1 MKILFDHQCFTIQN
15 YGGISRYFTGLI
27 EEFSIDSDINTSLAL
42 KYSNNF
48 YLRNKKYF
56 NGKSFLATHNFKGQ
70 KSVLHLLNKTNSISQ
85 IKTNR
90 FDLLHPTYYN
100 PYFVQT
106 IDKRPFVITVFDMI
120 HEIFPDSIHWF
131 DKTASQKK
139 YLIPRATKII
149 AISKNTKKDL
159 VERLNVPPEK
169 VEVIY
174 LATHITKE
182 IALTKEKLRLP
193 ERYILY
199 VGGRNYYKNF
209 RNILLA
215 FKNITK
221 TDDTICLVCS
231 GGGTFNDA
239 EKELFINYGLT
250 NKLLYRNADDTTLA
264 TLYSNALLF
273 VFPSLYEGFGIPVIE
288 AMNCDCPMALS
299 NISSLPEIGAEAAIY
314 FNPNDIIDMQNQI
327 AKIIYDDTLRNKLIE
342 NGKIRR
348 KDFSWAKTANETKNF
363 YMHSL

>member
-27 EEFSIDSDINTSLAL
+27 EEFSIDGDINTSLAL
-42 KYSNNF
+42 TYSNNF

-56 NGKSFLATHNFKGQ
+56 NGKSFLANHNFKGQ
-70 KSVLHLLNKTNSISQ
+70 KSVLHLINKTNSIFQ
-85 IKTNR
+85 IKNNS

-139 YLIPRATKII
+139 YLLPRATKII
-149 AISKNTKKDL
+149 TISKNTKKDL

-169 VEVIY
+169 VEIIY

-182 IALTKEKLRLP
+182 IALTKDKLRLP

-209 RNILLA
+209 KNVLLA
-215 FKNITK
+215 FKSITK
-221 TDDTICLVCS
+221 TDDTLFLVCA
-231 GGGTFNDA
+231 GGGTFNQV
-239 EKELFINYGLT
+239 EKEIFKNYGLT
-250 NKLLYRNADDTTLA
+250 NQILYNNADDTSLA

-273 VFPSLYEGFGIPVIE
+273 VFPSLYEGFGIPVLE

-299 NISSLPEIGAEAAIY
+299 NTSSLPEIGADAAIY
-314 FNPNDIIDMQNQI
+314 FNPYDSIDIQNQI
-327 AKIIYDDTLRNKLIE
+327 GKVIYDAALRNKLIE
-342 NGKIRR
+342 SGKVRR
-348 KDFSWAKTANETKNF
+348 KNFSWMKTAAETK
-363 YMHSL
+363 SLYENSI